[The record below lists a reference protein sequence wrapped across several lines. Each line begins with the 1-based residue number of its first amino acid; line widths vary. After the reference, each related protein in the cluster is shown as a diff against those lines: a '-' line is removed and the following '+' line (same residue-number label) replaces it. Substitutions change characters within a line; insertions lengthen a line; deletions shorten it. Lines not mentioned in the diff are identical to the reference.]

1 MRQRLLQHA
10 SRSLFIA
17 PAASASH
24 FLTLRLAAN
33 PTLRS
38 SAFSPICIHTQQLRP
53 LRRYFADERKPSPSS
68 GNTEPPKSEPIHLG
82 ALPGQD
88 SPESSFEEII
98 EKKKAEAQAREADNR
113 ADVEDV
119 KANIESHEAQ
129 PGKASSPVM
138 DNTAEPQHNGNGE
151 LPSTSSD
158 RRAQLTKRF
167 SHLMDNLQ
175 SSLFVASRHINDL
188 TGYSSI
194 DGMKRKIT
202 EHEEELA
209 IAKEEVRTSRL
220 NYKQLVADRAASQR
234 EVTTLLARKD
244 SWTPIDL
251 ERFTQL
257 YRSDHGNEHAVQEAA
272 QHLADVE
279 RQAEQAASKLNSSIL
294 ARYHEE
300 QIWSDKIRRMSTW
313 GTWGLMGVNVLLFLV
328 FQFGF
333 EPWRRDRLTRG
344 FEDKVRMALAHE
356 REIAQAEQGKFTAE
370 NAQVDEMAQKI
381 APAPIAAAAAVE
393 EGEEANA
400 QKEDPVADV
409 APELIAAIE
418 EYAEGQ
424 VPETD
429 PLAGRHEA
437 EAESVTQ
444 EDMSAALDGATL
456 DAETEILVSSDLP
469 EDPLAEPLPAPTP
482 FLWSAPE
489 TWTPAIGQSLKASY
503 ISCAKYARCASSHFK
518 LLFSDRKVELR
529 MQDVTVIA
537 LEGVATGAAIATM
550 VVMYI
555 IRPN

>member
-10 SRSLFIA
+10 SRSLLKT

-24 FLTLRLAAN
+24 FSTLRHAAN
-33 PTLRS
+33 ATIRS
-38 SAFSPICIHTQQLRP
+38 ASFSPICIHAQQLR
-53 LRRYFADERKPSPSS
+53 LQRRHFADERRPSS
-68 GNTEPPKSEPIHLG
+68 RSGSTEPPKSEPIHLG
-82 ALPGQD
+82 APIEQD
-88 SPESSFEEII
+88 SAKSSFEELI
-98 EKKKAEAQAREADNR
+98 EKKKAEAEAREAASK

-119 KANIESHEAQ
+119 KANIESNDAQ
-129 PGKASSPVM
+129 PEKASSPVV
-138 DNTAEPQHNGNGE
+138 DSTAEPHHNGNGE
-151 LPSTSSD
+151 LPSASSN
-158 RRAQLTKRF
+158 RRAQVTKRF

-202 EHEEELA
+202 EHEEDLA
-209 IAKEEVRTSRL
+209 VAKEEVRVSRL

-333 EPWRRDRLTRG
+333 EPWRRDRLTKG
-344 FEDKVRMALAHE
+344 FEDKVKMALAHE
-356 REIAQAEQGKFTAE
+356 REIAQAEQEKLAAE
-370 NAQVDEMAQKI
+370 NAQVDEMAPKAAQ
-381 APAPIAAAAAVE
+381 APAVIAAAAQETE
-393 EGEEANA
+393 ESNA
-400 QKEDPVADV
+400 QKEDPVAEV
-409 APELIAAIE
+409 APELITAIE

-437 EAESVTQ
+437 EADSVTQ
-444 EDMSAALDGATL
+444 EDMSAALYGASL
-456 DAETEILVSSDLP
+456 DAETETLVSSSP
-469 EDPLAEPLPAPTP
+469 AEKPSAKPPVVPAA
-482 FLWSAPE
+482 FIWSVPE
-489 TWTPAIGQSLKASY
+489 TWTPAIGHSLYASY
-503 ISCAKYARCASSHFK
+503 ISCAKYAKCASLHFK

-537 LEGVATGAAIATM
+537 LEGVATGAAMATI

-555 IRPN
+555 MKPN